1 MTPTPLNDD
10 PISDLRDHE
19 ADTTKASQGISTP
32 TQLPMSTQSLKF
44 KSPDRAE
51 GSDNIQA
58 YAMLDFENF
67 TFYVQTMQILLGRLV
82 EGDTSTDS
90 LDVHLGQ
97 QKAISRRHAK
107 IFYNFGN
114 QRFELSVV
122 GRNGAFVDDMFVESG
137 VTLPLKD
144 NTRIQIGETRFKFIL
159 PTDETV
165 SNSKNGK
172 QIKPI
177 NPSDAVSLKT
187 SFSNTQENS
196 SGSSREGSLT
206 PQHMK
211 GAETKSAPV
220 LKLGDD
226 FVNELR
232 ANAEASV
239 VKREEAAAAAA
250 AFARD
255 GTSSPIPD
263 SLNAFAGRSQQFIQS
278 AKDRLKKPLK
288 PVKKVYKPEEIPE
301 EYRTKPNFSYSTL
314 IAECL
319 RQKGTQKGMSLS
331 EIYKGIQ
338 ELYPYYYYCPDG
350 WQSSVRH
357 NLSLN
362 KSFRKVCKEGKGWL
376 WGLDEE
382 YFAEKERL
390 KRKQIELA
398 NIKATQHLQTLSQ
411 QFQQQ
416 QPPRSSPETSSSP
429 ANETNTPETN
439 SGSKLSG
446 DTKKALSYLQKE
458 LIRLTKDR
466 KMYDKETTTQIL
478 TQALAMTIAQV
489 NQAAKNAGI
498 QGFPLVTLIDK
509 NPAHITKILSA
520 ALNAATIQVTKKKG
534 LTPPAST
541 PPPAPP
547 ATKPAEPVPPRSA
560 AQQFARPSPQVP
572 KPLASSNSIK
582 PISSIQAGNSSAHPP
597 TSHSPIPSIRKPQYY
612 GKPSSVVPPNAK
624 PVNKPGL
631 QKQTS
636 YDNESIQLQFQKF
649 SHPTPPVTAVSK
661 NKPEL
666 EDMELKMMLDNMD
679 TDKDTPKELDL
690 DNFLAQHSQE
700 VDFETRKRSLD
711 TLDLTK
717 EDEPEY
723 KSSKVEQ

>member
-1 MTPTPLNDD
+1 MTPTLSGDD
-10 PISDLRDHE
+10 PLSDCNDS
-19 ADTTKASQGISTP
+19 TTPSMKKVQGVDSSL
-32 TQLPMSTQSLKF
+32 QFPMAMQSSGG
-44 KSPDRAE
+44 KSFEHGE
-51 GSDNIQA
+51 GSDHIQA

-90 LDVHLGQ
+90 LDIHLGQ

-122 GRNGAFVDDMFVESG
+122 GRNGAFVDDMFVENG

-144 NTRIQIGETRFKFIL
+144 KTKIQIGETRFMFIL

-165 SNSKNGK
+165 TDSKNGK

-177 NPSDAVSLKT
+177 NPSDALSLKT
-187 SFSNTQENS
+187 SFSNNHATS

-206 PQHMK
+206 PQHPK
-211 GAETKSAPV
+211 VNDSKSSTV
-220 LKLGDD
+220 FKLGDD

-250 AFARD
+250 ARNGNQHSLMD
-255 GTSSPIPD
+255 GVNALSP
-263 SLNAFAGRSQQFIQS
+263 AGRAQQSLQS
-278 AKDRLKKPLK
+278 AKDKLKKPSK
-288 PVKKVYKPEEIPE
+288 AAKKVYKPEEIPQ

-319 RQKGTQKGMSLS
+319 RQKGTERGMSLS

-411 QFQQQ
+411 QFQQH
-416 QPPRSSPETSSSP
+416 PTRPESHSSSTSP
-429 ANETNTPETN
+429 APESN
-439 SGSKLSG
+439 SFESSNSKLSG
-446 DTKKALSYLQKE
+446 DTKKALSYLQQE

-534 LTPPAST
+534 LPPPSSSPAPSISKPVEPAST
-541 PPPAPP
+541 
-547 ATKPAEPVPPRSA
+547 RSNI
-560 AQQFARPSPQVP
+560 QQFARPSPPVP
-572 KPLASSNSIK
+572 KPLATSGSIK
-582 PISSIQAGNSSAHPP
+582 SISSAQAGMASTSPSPSS
-597 TSHSPIPSIRKPQYY
+597 SSQIPSIRKPQYY
-612 GKPSSVVPPNAK
+612 GKPS
-624 PVNKPGL
+624 PVAPSGSRSINKTVQ
-631 QKQTS
+631 QKQS
-636 YDNESIQLQFQKF
+636 QYDNESIQLQFQKF
-649 SHPTPPVTAVSK
+649 SQPTPPVGSVAKHKSD
-661 NKPEL
+661 L
-666 EDMELKMMLDNMD
+666 EDLDMKVMLDSMD
-679 TDKDTPKELDL
+679 HDKDTSKELNL
-690 DNFLAQHSQE
+690 DKFLAQHSGEVELDSKKRPLDSFDSAKDDQE
-700 VDFETRKRSLD
+700 PD
-711 TLDLTK
+711 
-717 EDEPEY
+717 P
-723 KSSKVEQ
+723 KSSKTE

>member
-1 MTPTPLNDD
+1 MTSTLSGDD
-10 PISDLRDHE
+10 PLSDCNE
-19 ADTTKASQGISTP
+19 STASSAKQVHGTDSSL
-32 TQLPMSTQSLKF
+32 QLPMAMQSSKG
-44 KSPDRAE
+44 KSFEHGE
-51 GSDNIQA
+51 GSDHIQA

-90 LDVHLGQ
+90 LDIHLGQ

-122 GRNGAFVDDMFVESG
+122 GRNGAFVDDIFVENG

-144 NTRIQIGETRFKFIL
+144 KTRIQIGETRFMFIL

-165 SNSKNGK
+165 TDSNGK

-187 SFSNTQENS
+187 SFSNNHATS
-196 SGSSREGSLT
+196 SGSSREGSST
-206 PQHMK
+206 PQRPK
-211 GAETKSAPV
+211 VIDSKSSTVP
-220 LKLGDD
+220 KLGDD

-232 ANAEASV
+232 ASAEASV

-250 AFARD
+250 AARNGSQLSMVD
-255 GTSSPIPD
+255 GV
-263 SLNAFAGRSQQFIQS
+263 NALSAAGRAQQSLQS
-278 AKDRLKKPLK
+278 AKDKLKKPLK
-288 PVKKVYKPEEIPE
+288 TVKKVYKPEEIPE

-319 RQKGTQKGMSLS
+319 RQKGTERGMSLS

-411 QFQQQ
+411 QFQQH
-416 QPPRSSPETSSSP
+416 PTRPESQSSSSP
-429 ANETNTPETN
+429 APEPN
-439 SGSKLSG
+439 SSESSNSKLSG
-446 DTKKALSYLQKE
+446 DTKKALSYLQQE

-534 LTPPAST
+534 LPPPSSS
-541 PPPAPP
+541 PAPP
-547 ATKPAEPVPPRSA
+547 VSKPVEPAPARSNI
-560 AQQFARPSPQVP
+560 QQFARPTPPVP
-572 KPLASSNSIK
+572 KPLATSGSIK
-582 PISSIQAGNSSAHPP
+582 SISSAQAGIASTTPSPSS
-597 TSHSPIPSIRKPQYY
+597 SSPIPSIRKPQYY
-612 GKPSSVVPPNAK
+612 GKPSSVAPSSSRSINK
-624 PVNKPGL
+624 PVQ
-631 QKQTS
+631 QKQS
-636 YDNESIQLQFQKF
+636 QYDNESIQLQFQKF
-649 SHPTPPVTAVSK
+649 SQPTPPAAPVA
-661 NKPEL
+661 KPKSEL
-666 EDMELKMMLDNMD
+666 EDLDMKLMLDGMD
-679 TDKDTPKELDL
+679 HDKDTSKELDL
-690 DNFLAQHSQE
+690 DKFLAQHSGE
-700 VDFETRKRSLD
+700 VELDSKKRTLDSLD
-711 TLDLTK
+711 STK
-717 EDEPEY
+717 DQEPDP
-723 KSSKVEQ
+723 KSSKIE

>member
-1 MTPTPLNDD
+1 MTSTISGDDALSDCND
-10 PISDLRDHE
+10 ST
-19 ADTTKASQGISTP
+19 ASSAKQSQGIDSSL
-32 TQLPMSTQSLKF
+32 QFPMAMQSSRG
-44 KSPDRAE
+44 KSFEHGE
-51 GSDNIQA
+51 GSDHIQA

-90 LDVHLGQ
+90 LDIHLGQ

-122 GRNGAFVDDMFVESG
+122 GRNGAFVDDIFVENG

-144 NTRIQIGETRFKFIL
+144 KTRIQIGETRFMFIL

-165 SNSKNGK
+165 TDSKNGK

-187 SFSNTQENS
+187 SFSNNHATS
-196 SGSSREGSLT
+196 SGSSREGSST
-206 PQHMK
+206 PQHPK
-211 GAETKSAPV
+211 VNDNKSSTV

-250 AFARD
+250 ARN
-255 GTSSPIPD
+255 GSQVSSMD
-263 SLNAFAGRSQQFIQS
+263 SMNALSAAGRAQQSLQS
-278 AKDRLKKPLK
+278 AKDKLKKPFK
-288 PVKKVYKPEEIPE
+288 AVKKVYKPEEIPE

-319 RQKGTQKGMSLS
+319 RQKGTERGMSLS

-416 QPPRSSPETSSSP
+416 PARPESYSSSTSP
-429 ANETNTPETN
+429 APESNN
-439 SGSKLSG
+439 SESSNSKLSG
-446 DTKKALSYLQKE
+446 DTKKALSYLQQE

-534 LTPPAST
+534 LPPPDNS
-541 PPPAPP
+541 PAPP
-547 ATKPAEPVPPRSA
+547 VSKPVEPVPARSNI
-560 AQQFARPSPQVP
+560 QQFARPSPPVP
-572 KPLASSNSIK
+572 KPLATSGSIK
-582 PISSIQAGNSSAHPP
+582 SISSAQAGIASTSAGPSS
-597 TSHSPIPSIRKPQYY
+597 SSPIPSIRKPQYY
-612 GKPSSVVPPNAK
+612 GKPLSVAPSSSRSINK
-624 PVNKPGL
+624 PVQ
-631 QKQTS
+631 QKQS
-636 YDNESIQLQFQKF
+636 QYDNESIQLQFQKF
-649 SHPTPPVTAVSK
+649 SQPTPPVAPVA
-661 NKPEL
+661 KPKS
-666 EDMELKMMLDNMD
+666 DMEDLDMKLMLDSMD
-679 TDKDTPKELDL
+679 HDKDTSKELDL
-690 DNFLAQHSQE
+690 DKFLAQHSGE
-700 VDFETRKRSLD
+700 VELNSRKRPLD
-711 TLDLTK
+711 SSDSTK
-717 EDEPEY
+717 NQEPDP
-723 KSSKVEQ
+723 KSSKIE